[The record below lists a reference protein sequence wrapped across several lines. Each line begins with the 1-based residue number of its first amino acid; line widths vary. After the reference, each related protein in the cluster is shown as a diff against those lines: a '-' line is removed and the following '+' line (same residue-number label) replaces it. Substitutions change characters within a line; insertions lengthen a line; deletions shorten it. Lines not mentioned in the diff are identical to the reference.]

1 MVYLAYEGAQNM
13 FLTEEPDFTH
23 FKSVYSREMPFVSRT
38 REIPF
43 DQTYYA
49 PGDTL
54 ISTFPRAGDYIAGMS
69 LKIILP
75 NLTTSSS
82 TNWVWPYTP
91 IIGDFMYGFDASG
104 NQVFTIS
111 LNSRT
116 PTTSIPQNWYTASPG
131 VTVSAGLTKFTF
143 TTSTPISY
151 VIFSNFETARLFGF
165 LYNPTQLFGG
175 YLRFNTITSQATYQE
190 CGWLST
196 PTGSTYSYV
205 DDTCYKLI
213 NTVSLYIGKQL
224 IQEFDSTSI
233 KTYKETTTN
242 YKNRPVLKLLEGD
255 LSVVDFNRT
264 YYFELP
270 FIDIPMYAIPKHD
283 IQIRMDTN
291 PLTNMTFYASVIIN
305 FDYFSN
311 VDKLPMS
318 YTLPVKQLYFSN
330 RPKCDIRG
338 PVNTIFTR
346 GDPNFELRLN
356 GEKFCD
362 SDTSNVSAFENF
374 VNMPLTSNA
383 IVFDGPINM
392 SRIRDQ
398 NFMSS
403 NTVVYA
409 TVTNILRIENELAG
423 LMFDYSDIR
432 DSFPKVSSNAL
443 VEYTP
448 ADPGPMY
455 LFDEIPATA
464 SNVVSMYSMRRVS
477 ILYTG
482 PVVRLRNSVT
492 FLETDFYTDNTQS
505 YLKTH
510 DGIAFETWSN
520 GQECVA
526 TRWYDQSGN
535 GNFLYQNVNSPILRI
550 QNGKYCL
557 FFDNQVQTFTWTTY
571 WMLFSRSITPQQY
584 TIILKPALFFQPN
597 FAIGSAESVVFT
609 NASSYWT
616 SPIGLQF
623 TNTSQINPNTT
634 FTDWKS
640 NGTVSGPVNLLTW
653 STVTAY
659 GDVPTSTPIN
669 IISDTVEHLS
679 SFTYNGYIFEL
690 GFYNGKSLSL
700 GGEDDKYY
708 ENKPANF

>member
-1 MVYLAYEGAQNM
+1 MVYLAYEGMQNM
-13 FLTEEPDFTH
+13 FLTEQPDFTH
-23 FKSVYSREMPFVSRT
+23 FKSVYSREMQFVSRT

-43 DQTYYA
+43 DQTSYR

-54 ISTFPRAGDYIAGMS
+54 ISTLPRAGDYIEGMS

-75 NLTTSSS
+75 KIEKDPPPP

-91 IIGDFMYGFDASG
+91 IIGDFMYGFDSSG
-104 NQVFTIS
+104 NRVFTVS

-116 PTTSIPQNWYTASPG
+116 PTTAVPQNWYTASPG
-131 VTVSAGLTKFTF
+131 ITVSAGLTKFTF

-165 LYNPTQLFGG
+165 LYNPIQLFGG

-190 CGWLST
+190 CGWLLT
-196 PTGSTYSYV
+196 PTGSTFSYV

-213 NTVSLYIGKQL
+213 NTVRLYIGKQL

-233 KTYKETTTN
+233 KTYKETNTN

-255 LSVVDFNRT
+255 TSVVDFNRT

-283 IQIRMDTN
+283 IQVQMDTN
-291 PLTNMTFYASVIIN
+291 PLTNLIFYASVVVN

-311 VDKLPMS
+311 VDKLPMT

-338 PVNTIFTR
+338 PVSTIFTR
-346 GDPNFELRLN
+346 GDPNFTFYLN

-362 SDTSNVSAFENF
+362 SDTSNIAAFENF
-374 VNMPLTSNA
+374 TNMPLTSNA

-398 NFMSS
+398 NFQSS

-409 TVTNILRIENELAG
+409 TVTNILRIENNLAG

-448 ADPGPMY
+448 APAGTLY
-455 LFDEIPATA
+455 LFDYIPATA
-464 SNVVSMYSMRRVS
+464 SNVVSVYSMRRVS

-482 PVVRLRNSVT
+482 PVVRIRNSVT
-492 FLETDFYTDNTQS
+492 LAESDFYTDNVGAIGS
-505 YLKTH
+505 FKTK
-510 DGIAFETWSN
+510 DGVTFEIWSN
-520 GQECVA
+520 GQVCNA

-535 GNFLYQNVNSPILRI
+535 GNFFYDATQAPIFTT
-550 QNGKYCL
+550 QNGKYVLYFNNPSNIFTISRYSMQSSTFIYGQQILL
-557 FFDNQVQTFTWTTY
+557 FHKPNTFP
-571 WMLFSRSITPQQY
+571 PQERGD
-584 TIILKPALFFQPN
+584 ILNP
-597 FAIGSAESVVFT
+597 GSVVSYTTSETITT
-609 NASSYWT
+609 NPSMTQYNNNE
-616 SPIGLQF
+616 L
-623 TNTSQINPNTT
+623 N
-634 FTDWKS
+634 
-640 NGTVSGPVNLLTW
+640 GPVPLDTW
-653 STVTAY
+653 STFAAY
-659 GDVPTSTPIN
+659 AGSQFGPIN
-669 IISDTVEHLS
+669 LLCNTNQNIATQVYTGYLS
-679 SFTYNGYIFEL
+679 EL
-690 GFYNGKSLSL
+690 GFFNGTSVSTERNAYYN
-700 GGEDDKYY
+700 
-708 ENKPANF
+708 NKPF